1 MNKETRIQKIAEII
15 QLTEKS
21 EKPERIRIR
30 WKDENVSMLVCQ
42 IPLECLVYNKYNG
55 RILSR
60 TKSLES
66 QGHAIDAETKE
77 GEKKIAEL
85 LWQSKENRNEITKK
99 DIEEK
104 GQLKVGIIT
113 KDGIIIDGNRRAML
127 LSRIKKYDYFRAV
140 VLPVELKDDPIE
152 IEKLE
157 TTYQMGEDE
166 KLGYN
171 PIEKY
176 LKAKQLY
183 KKLKEQFDHKE
194 SIKKIANWMGEKPS
208 EIEHYLGVVDIVDQ
222 YLEYLGYNGIYA
234 MADTRND
241 GKEDLFLYLKKWI
254 DTFRDKESN
263 KAFDNYKQSDVDEL
277 TIICFDYI
285 RAKIGKSYDGKI
297 FRNIADGQKKNHYF
311 GNKEIWES
319 FRNYHMENV
328 FPILEKIESEIP
340 INYDSEKL
348 EVHLSGRDSKY
359 RDKALDN
366 LTKNIRTHNTEM
378 GYNRASDKPMEL
390 VNSAKKAL
398 ETANQKHKSFSAPDV
413 LSQVEAINQITTNML
428 KSKSPERL
436 LSQVIHLLESIKF
449 DSSESKEELLTKV
462 AQINKISFAMKKQLG
477 G

>member
-1 MNKETRIQKIAEII
+1 MNKETRIQRIAEII
-15 QLTEKS
+15 QQTENS
-21 EKPERIRIR
+21 ENPERIRVR
-30 WKDENVSMLVCQ
+30 WKDENVPMLVCQ
-42 IPLECLVYNKYNG
+42 MPLECLVYNKYNG

-66 QGHAIDAETKE
+66 QDHAIDAETKE
-77 GEKKIAEL
+77 GQAKIAEL
-85 LWQSKENRNEITKK
+85 LWQSKENRNETTKR

-127 LSRIKKYDYFRAV
+127 LNRIKKYDYFRAV

-183 KKLKEQFDHKE
+183 IKLKEQFDHKE
-194 SIKKIANWMGEKPS
+194 SIKKIANWMREKPA
-208 EIEHYLGVVDIVDQ
+208 EIEHYLGVVDVVDR
-222 YLEYLGYNGIYA
+222 YLEYLQYDGIYA

-263 KAFDNYKQSDVDEL
+263 KAFDNYKQSDVDDLE
-277 TIICFDYI
+277 TICFDYI

-297 FRNIADGQKKNHYF
+297 FRNIADGQKRNHYF
-311 GNKEIWES
+311 GNREIWDS
-319 FRNYHMENV
+319 FRRYHMEHV
-328 FPILEKIESEIP
+328 FPALEKIECEIP

-348 EVHLSGRDSKY
+348 EVHLSDRDSKY
-359 RDKALDN
+359 KDLVLDR
-366 LTKNIRTHNTEM
+366 LTTNIRTHNTEL
-378 GYNRASDKPMEL
+378 GYNRASDRPMEL
-390 VNSAKKAL
+390 ADDAYKAVDKI
-398 ETANQKHKSFSAPDV
+398 NQKHESFSAPDV
-413 LSQVEAINQITTNML
+413 QDRIEKLNELTTNML
-428 KSKSPERL
+428 KKSPERL
-436 LSQVIHLLESIKF
+436 LSQVIHLLESIELN
-449 DSSESKEELLTKV
+449 SPESKEELLKKV
-462 AQINKISFAMKKQLG
+462 SQINKISFEMKKQLG